1 MTLSANLVAAIAD
14 KQQRPLLKLE
24 IAWNGSEFIDETG
37 YVIDATGIES
47 INPDTGSLQPSEANF
62 VLDNLDNR
70 FTAENEDSPI
80 YPYIQGAFL
89 DVRARISLG
98 YYYAGQEN
106 FRQIGVFVVRELEP
120 SEQGRTATLRL
131 TDISSRFVNIPAFYG
146 PTINEPLTNVFAA
159 LATKAGLGTAEYTT
173 AGTAFGTA
181 QFAAAVGGRLA
192 DELGLLA
199 IAEGGRVH
207 VDSGGTLVFTDNETR
222 ENQYRTP
229 ILTIDKDSFPFDIS
243 ILRNTSD
250 AINRVTLAYE
260 DRANSVSDETV
271 WQVTTPIKIP
281 AAQTATGSVGTY
293 YLPGQV
299 TVSLNA
305 QDQTRWVQFSPV
317 VWGTGNPSAATAN
330 TDSAGGGTNIVM
342 EAGTP
347 AARLTLDG
355 KLYYSLTLG
364 GTASGDG
371 NRAQITFRNMNS
383 VPVYVRTFTLVGKPS
398 RLSSPYAVQ
407 ADDGDGQDLL
417 GQILEQT
424 ITDPYLPSVDVAYQ
438 RAQDLLYF
446 RSVRRVRV
454 SIPSAPGIP
463 IKAGEVFGVV
473 DSVKKATYLQQV
485 ATINWKFN
493 AQAGY
498 TCSID
503 GLPSLPGPTSVLI
516 GDTIAPLTDTISL
529 AAPEGPWYWSPVD
542 PGQAALT
549 WDGTTLWGPL
559 PDPTRIGNEVGAL
572 SDTITFTVEAPLT
585 WDLNNWDEEVWG

>member
-24 IAWNGSEFIDETG
+24 IAWNGTEYIDETG

-47 INPDTGSLQPSEANF
+47 INPDTGSLQPAEANF

-98 YYYAGQEN
+98 YYHAGQEN

-120 SEQGRTATLRL
+120 SEQGRTATMRL

-146 PTINEPLTNVFAA
+146 PTINEPLPNIFAA
-159 LATKAGLGTAEYTT
+159 LASKAGLGTAAYTT

-192 DELGLLA
+192 DEFGLLA

-207 VDSGGTLVFTDNETR
+207 IDSGGTLVFTDNETR
-222 ENQYRTP
+222 ENEYRTP
-229 ILTIDKDSFPFDIS
+229 IITLDKDSFPFDIS
-243 ILRNTSD
+243 ILRNTSG
-250 AINRVTLAYE
+250 AVNRVVLAYE
-260 DRANSVSDETV
+260 DRANAVSDETV
-271 WQVTTPIKIP
+271 WQVTTPIKVP
-281 AAQTATGSVGTY
+281 AAGTATGSVGTY

-299 TVSLNA
+299 TLSVNA

-317 VWGTGNPSAATAN
+317 VWGAGNPSAATAN
-330 TDSAGGGTNIVM
+330 TTPSGSGTVIVM

-355 KLYYSLTLG
+355 KLYYALTLG

-371 NRAQITFRNMNS
+371 NRATITFRNMNS
-383 VPVYVRTFTLVGKPS
+383 VPVYVTAFTLVGKPS

-417 GQILEQT
+417 GQVLEQT
-424 ITDPYLPSVDVAYQ
+424 ITDPYLPSVDIAYQ

-454 SIPSAPGIP
+454 SIPSAPGLP

-473 DSVKKATYLQQV
+473 DSAKKTTYLQQV

-493 AQAGY
+493 AQSGY

-503 GLPSLPGPTSVLI
+503 GLPSLPGPSSVLI
-516 GDTIAPLTDTISL
+516 GDTIGAITDAVTL
-529 AAPEGPWYWSPVD
+529 AEPEGPWYWAPAGSGDSP
-542 PGQAALT
+542 LT
-549 WDGTTLWGPL
+549 WDANTLWGPL
-559 PDPTRIGNEVGAL
+559 PDPTRIGQEVGAV
-572 SDTITFTVEAPLT
+572 SDTITFNIEAPLT
-585 WDLNNWDEEVWG
+585 WNVNNWDEEVWG

>member
-24 IAWNGSEFIDETG
+24 IAWNGTEYIDETA

-47 INPDTGSLQPSEANF
+47 INPDTGSLQPAEANF

-70 FTAENEDSPI
+70 FTAENQDSPI

-89 DVRARISLG
+89 DVRAKISLG

-120 SEQGRTATLRL
+120 SEQGRTATMRL

-146 PTINEPLTNVFAA
+146 PTINEPLTSIFSA
-159 LATKAGLGTAEYTT
+159 LATKAGLGTASFTT

-192 DELGLLA
+192 DEFGLLA

-222 ENQYRTP
+222 ENEYRTP
-229 ILTIDKDSFPFDIS
+229 ILTLDKDSFPFDIS
-243 ILRNTSD
+243 ILRNTSN
-250 AINRVTLAYE
+250 AVNRVVLAYE
-260 DRANSVSDETV
+260 DRANAVSDETV
-271 WQVTTPIKIP
+271 WQVTTPIKVP
-281 AAQTATGSVGTY
+281 AAGTATGSVGTY

-299 TVSLNA
+299 TLSVNA

-317 VWGTGNPSAATAN
+317 VWGAGNPSAATAN
-330 TDSAGGGTNIVM
+330 TAASGGGTNIVM

-347 AARLTLDG
+347 AARLSLDG
-355 KLYYSLTLG
+355 KLYYALTLG
-364 GTASGDG
+364 GTATGDG
-371 NRAQITFRNMNS
+371 NRATITFRNMNS
-383 VPVYVRTFTLVGKPS
+383 VPVYVRAFTLVGKPS

-417 GQILEQT
+417 GQVLEQT
-424 ITDPYLPSVDVAYQ
+424 ITDPYLPSVDIAYQ

-454 SIPSAPGIP
+454 SIPSAPGVP

-473 DSVKKATYLQQV
+473 DSAKKTTYLQQV

-498 TCSID
+498 TCSIE
-503 GLPSLPGPTSVLI
+503 GLPSLPGPSSVLI
-516 GDTIAPLTDTISL
+516 GDTIGAITDAVTL
-529 AAPEGPWYWSPVD
+529 AEPEGPWYWAPAEAGQSP
-542 PGQAALT
+542 LT
-549 WDGTTLWGPL
+549 WDSNTLWGPL
-559 PDPTRIGNEVGAL
+559 PDPTQIGNEVGAV
-572 SDTITFTVEAPLT
+572 SDTIVFTVEAPLT
-585 WDLNNWDEEVWG
+585 WDYTNWDEEVWG

>member
-24 IAWNGSEFIDETG
+24 IAWNGTEYIDETA

-47 INPDTGSLQPSEANF
+47 INPDTGSLQPAEANF

-89 DVRARISLG
+89 DVRAKISLG

-120 SEQGRTATLRL
+120 SEQGRTATMRL

-146 PTINEPLTNVFAA
+146 PTINEPLPNIFAA
-159 LATKAGLGTAEYTT
+159 LASKAGLGTAAYTT

-192 DELGLLA
+192 DEFGLLA

-207 VDSGGTLVFTDNETR
+207 IDSGGTLVFTDNETR
-222 ENQYRTP
+222 ENEYRTP
-229 ILTIDKDSFPFDIS
+229 IITLDKDSFPFDIS
-243 ILRNTSD
+243 IFRNTSG
-250 AINRVTLAYE
+250 AVNRVTLAYE
-260 DRANSVSDETV
+260 DRANAVSDETV
-271 WQVTTPIKIP
+271 WQVTTPIKVP
-281 AAQTATGSVGTY
+281 AAGTATGSVGTY

-299 TVSLNA
+299 TLSVNA

-330 TDSAGGGTNIVM
+330 TAPSGAGTVIVM

-347 AARLTLDG
+347 AARLSLDG
-355 KLYYSLTLG
+355 KLYYALTLG
-364 GTASGDG
+364 GTATGDG
-371 NRAQITFRNMNS
+371 NRATITFRNMNS
-383 VPVYVRTFTLVGKPS
+383 VPVYVRAFTLVGKPS

-417 GQILEQT
+417 GQVLEQT
-424 ITDPYLPSVDVAYQ
+424 ITDPYLPSVDIAYQ

-454 SIPSAPGIP
+454 SIPSAPGLP

-473 DSVKKATYLQQV
+473 DSAKKTTYLQQV

-493 AQAGY
+493 AQSGY

-503 GLPSLPGPTSVLI
+503 GLPSLPGPSSVLI
-516 GDTIAPLTDTISL
+516 GDTIGAITDAVTL
-529 AAPEGPWYWSPVD
+529 AEPEGPWYWAPAD
-542 PGQAALT
+542 PGESPLT
-549 WDGTTLWGPL
+549 WDSNTLWGPL
-559 PDPTRIGNEVGAL
+559 PDPTQIGQEVGAI
-572 SDTITFTVEAPLT
+572 SDTITFTVEAPLS
-585 WDLNNWDEEVWG
+585 WDLTNWDEEVWG

>member
-24 IAWNGSEFIDETG
+24 IAWNGTEYIDETG

-47 INPDTGSLQPSEANF
+47 INPDTGSLQPAEANF

-120 SEQGRTATLRL
+120 SEQGRTATMRL

-146 PTINEPLTNVFAA
+146 PTINEPLPNIFSA
-159 LATKAGLGTAEYTT
+159 LASKAGLGTAAYTT

-192 DELGLLA
+192 DEFGLLA

-207 VDSGGTLVFTDNETR
+207 IDSGGTLVFTDNETR
-222 ENQYRTP
+222 ENEYRTP
-229 ILTIDKDSFPFDIS
+229 IVTLDKDSFPFDIS
-243 ILRNTSD
+243 ILRNTSG
-250 AINRVTLAYE
+250 AVNRVTLAYE
-260 DRANSVSDETV
+260 DRANAVSDETV
-271 WQVTTPIKIP
+271 WQVTTPIKVP
-281 AAQTATGSVGTY
+281 AAGTATGSVGTY

-299 TVSLNA
+299 TLSVNA

-330 TDSAGGGTNIVM
+330 TAPSGAGTVIVM

-347 AARLTLDG
+347 AARLSLDG
-355 KLYYSLTLG
+355 KLYYALTLG
-364 GTASGDG
+364 GTATGDG
-371 NRAQITFRNMNS
+371 NRATITFRNMNS
-383 VPVYVRTFTLVGKPS
+383 VPVYVTAFTLVGKPS

-417 GQILEQT
+417 GQVLEQT
-424 ITDPYLPSVDVAYQ
+424 ITDPYLPSVDIAYQ

-454 SIPSAPGIP
+454 SIPSAPGLP

-473 DSVKKATYLQQV
+473 DSAKKTTYLQQV

-498 TCSID
+498 TCSIE
-503 GLPSLPGPTSVLI
+503 GLPSLPGPSSVLI
-516 GDTIAPLTDTISL
+516 GDTIGAITDAVTL
-529 AAPEGPWYWSPVD
+529 AEPEGPWYWAPAD
-542 PGQAALT
+542 PGESPLT
-549 WDGTTLWGPL
+549 WDSNTLWGPL
-559 PDPTRIGNEVGAL
+559 PDPTQIGNEVGAL

-585 WDLNNWDEEVWG
+585 WDYTNWDEEVWG

>member
-24 IAWNGSEFIDETG
+24 IAWNGTEYIDETG

-47 INPDTGSLQPSEANF
+47 INPDTGSLQPAEANF

-70 FTAENEDSPI
+70 FTADNEDSPI

-98 YYYAGQEN
+98 YYHAGQEN

-120 SEQGRTATLRL
+120 SEQGRTATMRL

-146 PTINEPLTNVFAA
+146 PTINEPLPNIFAA
-159 LATKAGLGTAEYTT
+159 LASKAGLGTAAYTT

-192 DELGLLA
+192 DEFGLLA

-207 VDSGGTLVFTDNETR
+207 IDSGGTLVFTDNETR
-222 ENQYRTP
+222 ENEYRTP
-229 ILTIDKDSFPFDIS
+229 IITLDKDSFPFDIS
-243 ILRNTSD
+243 ILRNTSG
-250 AINRVTLAYE
+250 AVNRVVLAYE
-260 DRANSVSDETV
+260 DRANAVSDETV
-271 WQVTTPIKIP
+271 WQVTTPIKVP
-281 AAQTATGSVGTY
+281 AAGTATGSVGTY

-299 TVSLNA
+299 TLSVNV

-317 VWGTGNPSAATAN
+317 VWGAGNPSAATAN
-330 TDSAGGGTNIVM
+330 TAPSGSGTVIVM

-347 AARLTLDG
+347 AARLSLDG
-355 KLYYSLTLG
+355 KLYYALTLG
-364 GTASGDG
+364 GTATGDG
-371 NRAQITFRNMNS
+371 NRATITFRNMNS
-383 VPVYVRTFTLVGKPS
+383 VPVYVTAFTLVGKPS

-417 GQILEQT
+417 GQVLEQT
-424 ITDPYLPSVDVAYQ
+424 ITDPYLPSVDIAYQ

-454 SIPSAPGIP
+454 SIPSAPGLP

-473 DSVKKATYLQQV
+473 DSAKKTTYLQQV

-493 AQAGY
+493 AQSGY

-503 GLPSLPGPTSVLI
+503 GLPSLPGPSSVLI
-516 GDTIAPLTDTISL
+516 GDTIGAITDAVTL
-529 AAPEGPWYWSPVD
+529 AEPEGPWYWAPAD
-542 PGQAALT
+542 PGESPLT
-549 WDGTTLWGPL
+549 WDSNTLWGPL
-559 PDPTRIGNEVGAL
+559 PDPTQIGNEVGAL

-585 WDLNNWDEEVWG
+585 WDYTNWDEEVWG

>member
-24 IAWNGSEFIDETG
+24 IAWNGTEYIDETG

-47 INPDTGSLQPSEANF
+47 INPDTGSLQPAEANF

-70 FTAENEDSPI
+70 FTADNEDSPI

-98 YYYAGQEN
+98 YYHAGQEN

-120 SEQGRTATLRL
+120 SEQGRTATMRL

-146 PTINEPLTNVFAA
+146 PTINEPLPNIFAA
-159 LATKAGLGTAEYTT
+159 LASKAGLGTAAYTT

-192 DELGLLA
+192 DEFGLLA

-207 VDSGGTLVFTDNETR
+207 IDSGGTLVFTDNETR
-222 ENQYRTP
+222 ENEYRTP
-229 ILTIDKDSFPFDIS
+229 IITLDKDSFPFDIS
-243 ILRNTSD
+243 ILRNTSG
-250 AINRVTLAYE
+250 AVNRVVLAYE
-260 DRANSVSDETV
+260 DRANAVSDETV
-271 WQVTTPIKIP
+271 WQVTTPIKVP
-281 AAQTATGSVGTY
+281 AAGTATGSVGTY

-299 TVSLNA
+299 TLSVNA

-317 VWGTGNPSAATAN
+317 VWGAGNPSAATAN
-330 TDSAGGGTNIVM
+330 TAPSGSGTVIVM

-347 AARLTLDG
+347 AARLSLDG
-355 KLYYSLTLG
+355 KLYYALTLG
-364 GTASGDG
+364 GTATGDG
-371 NRAQITFRNMNS
+371 NRATITFRNMNS
-383 VPVYVRTFTLVGKPS
+383 VPVYVTAFTLVGKPS

-417 GQILEQT
+417 GQVLEQT
-424 ITDPYLPSVDVAYQ
+424 ITDPYLPSVDIAYQ

-454 SIPSAPGIP
+454 SIPSAPGLP

-473 DSVKKATYLQQV
+473 DSAKKTTYLQQV

-493 AQAGY
+493 AQSGY

-503 GLPSLPGPTSVLI
+503 GLPSLPGPSSVLI
-516 GDTIAPLTDTISL
+516 GDTIGAITDAVTL
-529 AAPEGPWYWSPVD
+529 AEPEGPWYWAPAD
-542 PGQAALT
+542 PGESPLT
-549 WDGTTLWGPL
+549 WDSNTLWGPL
-559 PDPTRIGNEVGAL
+559 PDPTQIGNEVGAL

-585 WDLNNWDEEVWG
+585 WDYTNWDEEVWG